1 MFRSIALVGVAV
13 LGLALVV
20 GTGIS
25 QGTKKTTGQ
34 IPANWKKLGLSKEQ
48 EVKIRAIAVD
58 YTAKIRKLEMQIED
72 LKSQRLTDQVK
83 VLNGEQKD
91 KLRKLVTGEA
101 NPAPARNND
110 KDK

>member
-20 GTGIS
+20 STGIS
-25 QGTKKTTGQ
+25 QGTKKATGQ
-34 IPANWKKLGLSKEQ
+34 IPANWKKLGLSKDQ

-58 YTAKIRKLEMQIED
+58 YTAKIRKLEAQIED
-72 LKSQRLTDQVK
+72 LKSQRLSDQVK
-83 VLNGEQKD
+83 VLNDDQKV
-91 KLRKLVTGEA
+91 KLRKVLTGEA
-101 NPAPARNND
+101 SPARSSD